1 MKLRVHHLLCV
12 PLFTG
17 HGYSEAFTEHMTE
30 KVCQLKQGCEVHLTT
45 GPDEIC
51 SACPNLSADGH
62 SCMLDTDHV
71 KTKDEQ
77 LLSLLG
83 LQTAKAYDSSKLWK
97 MVKERMKREDF
108 EASCKNCEWYKMG
121 LCGYEAYSRNIQQLI
136 KNMRNETYSAENAK

>member
-1 MKLRVHHLLCV
+1 MTDTTKERMPENVFETGNIPGLYVKLALPLVFSMTVTLVYNLADTFFVARTNNTDLVAGVSLCV

-30 KVCQLKQGCEVHLTT
+30 KVRQLKQGCEVHLTT

-51 SACPNLSADGH
+51 SDCPNLSADGH

-77 LLSLLG
+77 LLSL
-83 LQTAKAYDSSKLWK
+83 Q
-97 MVKERMKREDF
+97 
-108 EASCKNCEWYKMG
+108 
-121 LCGYEAYSRNIQQLI
+121 QQL
-136 KNMRNETYSAENAK
+136 